1 MTEVLAKFRT
11 LDGPARTAERVLL
24 LALTV
29 VGGLWATQIHH
40 YLPFAFFNEQYL
52 GVFLALGLA
61 PVFVCTRASRSAPQ
75 TSVPWYDWLLAAAAL
90 VIGGYIAVMYPTIAY
105 TLGIIS
111 WDKLVLGAVAILLV
125 LEGVRRIAGWA
136 LMWIA
141 VACLLYAH
149 FAWLFP
155 GILNARGS
163 TWPRIAVYL
172 YLDTNGILG
181 VPLAVTATIV
191 VAYIFFGQAL
201 YAVGGDKFLTDVAM
215 IVMGRFRGGAAKMSV
230 LSSSLYGTVSG
241 SAVANVV
248 VDGAITIPMMKRS
261 GYPAHLAAAIEA
273 VSSNGGQIMPP
284 VMGAAAFLMAEYL
297 SIPYGAVAAAAAIPA
312 ILYYL
317 ALLVQV
323 DLEAAK
329 LGLAGVPRQDVPR
342 LAPVM
347 RRGWV
352 FLVPLAVLV
361 WTLILSNW
369 DAGKAGML
377 AVAVTFAVGALQ
389 RETRPT
395 WRGVV
400 DALESTGRTMLDLVA
415 ITTLAGIVIGTFQL
429 SGLTS
434 KLPIML
440 TSAAAGNLFVLLV
453 LTAIVSILLGMSLPT
468 TVVYVTLAV
477 LVGPALA
484 QLGVDPLAAHL
495 FLFYFGMLSLITPPD
510 CLATYAAAAIAK
522 ADFWRTGWTGMRLGI
537 VAYIVPFVF
546 VFHPALIGKGSW
558 VEIGA
563 GVLTAAAGV
572 VLLSIA
578 CVGFFTRRLSWPRR
592 AWSLLA
598 AAFFITPPLP
608 ALPELAADAIGLVL
622 GATFVAS
629 ELSLATQLARPHPV
643 EKRS

>member
-1 MTEVLAKFRT
+1 
-11 LDGPARTAERVLL
+11 
-24 LALTV
+24 
-29 VGGLWATQIHH
+29 
-40 YLPFAFFNEQYL
+40 
-52 GVFLALGLA
+52 
-61 PVFVCTRASRSAPQ
+61 
-75 TSVPWYDWLLAAAAL
+75 
-90 VIGGYIAVMYPTIAY
+90 
-105 TLGIIS
+105 
-111 WDKLVLGAVAILLV
+111 
-125 LEGVRRIAGWA
+125 
-136 LMWIA
+136 
-141 VACLLYAH
+141 
-149 FAWLFP
+149 
-155 GILNARGS
+155 
-163 TWPRIAVYL
+163 
-172 YLDTNGILG
+172 
-181 VPLAVTATIV
+181 
-191 VAYIFFGQAL
+191 
-201 YAVGGDKFLTDVAM
+201 
-215 IVMGRFRGGAAKMSV
+215 
-230 LSSSLYGTVSG
+230 
-241 SAVANVV
+241 
-248 VDGAITIPMMKRS
+248 
-261 GYPAHLAAAIEA
+261 
-273 VSSNGGQIMPP
+273 
-284 VMGAAAFLMAEYL
+284 
-297 SIPYGAVAAAAAIPA
+297 
-312 ILYYL
+312 
-317 ALLVQV
+317 
-323 DLEAAK
+323 
-329 LGLAGVPRQDVPR
+329 
-342 LAPVM
+342 
-347 RRGWV
+347 
-352 FLVPLAVLV
+352 VLV

-440 TSAAAGNLFVLLV
+440 TSAAAGNRFVLLV